1 MITNAFTPQ
10 IYADYKETLQQ
21 FHLQMKLT
29 KRKAQ
34 RDQIASLPTTT
45 HLHYISHTQGQY
57 ETGTLQSPNTDN
69 IITKIQI
76 FVKAQASQP
85 ITKIQ

>member
-21 FHLQMKLT
+21 YHLQMKLT

-34 RDQIASLPTTT
+34 RDQIALLTTTT
-45 HLHYISHTQGQY
+45 HFLNYSYLGTYVTYISYWHMRKFV
-57 ETGTLQSPNTDN
+57 EP
-69 IITKIQI
+69 QI
-76 FVKAQASQP
+76 L
-85 ITKIQ
+85 